1 MTRPKLEVVRGLCYS
16 GYRNGQSPELGIL
29 PSYDE
34 VEDLLL
40 LRDDWRSL
48 RLYASDAHSQTV
60 LEVIRDEALNFTV
73 MLGAYVTAEVDNPEC
88 PWGGVYSQ
96 QQLRENQRHNDTE
109 IAELIRLSNAF
120 SDSVVCVSIG
130 NEAAV
135 SWTDHR
141 VPIPRL
147 IEFANRVRNQVTQP
161 VTFCENYVPWQNE
174 LAPLAAVLDIISI
187 HSYPVWEYK
196 SIEEGLEFT
205 VENYQSVA
213 RAYPDHQVI
222 ITEAGWAT
230 ASNGRGIEPQQ
241 VSEPAQRQYFEALMQ
256 WSERAQVLIYYF
268 EAFDENWKG
277 SAHPLEPEKH
287 WGLYRADRTPKLA
300 LS

>member
-1 MTRPKLEVVRGLCYS
+1 MRPRLDVVRGLCYS
-16 GYRNGQSPELGIL
+16 GYRNEQSPELGIL

-34 VEDLLL
+34 VKEDLLL
-40 LRDDWRSL
+40 LQDDWQSL

-60 LEVIRDEALNFTV
+60 LEVIRDEGLTFTV
-73 MLGAYVTAEVDNPEC
+73 MLGAYVTAEVDNPDC
-88 PWGGVYSQ
+88 PWGGVYSSR
-96 QQLRENQRHNDTE
+96 QLKENQRHNDFE
-109 IAELIRLSNAF
+109 IAELIRLSQIF
-120 SDSVVCVSIG
+120 SDIVVCVSIG

-141 VPIPRL
+141 VPTLRL
-147 IEFANRVRNQVTQP
+147 IEFANRLKGQVIQP
-161 VTFCENYVPWQNE
+161 VTFCENYVPWQFE
-174 LAPLAAVLDIISI
+174 LASLAEVLDIISI
-187 HSYPVWEYK
+187 HSYPVWEHK
-196 SIEEGLEFT
+196 SVDEGLEFT
-205 VENYQSVA
+205 IANYQSVA
-213 RAYPDHQVI
+213 MAYPDHQVI

-241 VSEPAQRQYFEALMQ
+241 VSESAQRRYFEALMQ
-256 WSERAQVLIYYF
+256 WSEQAQVLIYYF

-300 LS
+300 MS